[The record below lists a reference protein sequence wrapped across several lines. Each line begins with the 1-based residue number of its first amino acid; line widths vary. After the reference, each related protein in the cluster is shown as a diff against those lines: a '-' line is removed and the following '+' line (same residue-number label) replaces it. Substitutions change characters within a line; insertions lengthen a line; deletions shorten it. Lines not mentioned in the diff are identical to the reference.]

1 MILELENQ
9 MKVFQSYRKQKQ
21 FTPIRKADRKAENTI
36 SVETLENANLN
47 IYHSII
53 PKLYPREAW
62 KELPSFNGS
71 DSQVDNST
79 VIQGVT
85 EIQTFKN
92 EIFKKRLDQTE
103 GAIVNL
109 FLALEPYTIENGEMK
124 PTNPK
129 YIILRFTKKT
139 ETGSTG
145 PLLIEFCQVIT
156 IDNNDNEYQSPKYY
170 VDSDPA
176 ESLIRLVE
184 EVKYGSKTHG
194 ILDFNVNLGYWKDVY
209 LTLIDIP
216 FMNQV
221 DVGFIPR
228 RKVYGYFIIE
238 GSEGN

>member
-1 MILELENQ
+1 MR
-9 MKVFQSYRKQKQ
+9 VFQSYRKQKQ
-21 FTPIRKADRKAENTI
+21 FTPIRKADRKDGNTI
-36 SVETLENANLN
+36 NVETLESANLN

-53 PKLYPREAW
+53 PKTQTGW
-62 KELPSFNGS
+62 KELPSFNGQNS
-71 DSQVDNST
+71 NVDNST

-103 GAIVNL
+103 DKIVNL
-109 FLALEPYTIENGEMK
+109 FLALEPYTVINGEMN
-124 PTNPK
+124 PVNPK
-129 YIILRFTKKT
+129 HIILRFTKKT
-139 ETGSTG
+139 ETGV
-145 PLLIEFCQVIT
+145 PDQQLIIEFCQVIA
-156 IDNNDNEYQSPKYY
+156 IDENGKEYQSPKYY

-228 RKVYGYFIIE
+228 RKVYGYFIDD

>member
-1 MILELENQ
+1 MR
-9 MKVFQSYRKQKQ
+9 VFQSYRKQKQ
-21 FTPIRKADRKAENTI
+21 FTPIRKADRKAGNTI
-36 SVETLENANLN
+36 DVETLESANLN

-53 PKLYPREAW
+53 PKNYGMEAW
-62 KELPSFNGS
+62 KELPSFNGV
-71 DSQVDNST
+71 DSHVDNST
-79 VIQGVT
+79 VIQGVS

-92 EIFKKRLDQTE
+92 EIFRERLGQTE
-103 GAIVNL
+103 ALVVNL
-109 FLALEPYTIENGEMK
+109 FLALEPYTIENGQMNPE
-124 PTNPK
+124 NPK
-129 YIILRFTKKT
+129 HIILRFTKKA
-139 ETGSTG
+139 ETGAQDQ
-145 PLLIEFCQVIT
+145 PLIIEFCQVIAV
-156 IDNNDNEYQSPKYY
+156 DNTGNEYQSPKYY

-228 RKVYGYFIIE
+228 RKVYGYFINH
-238 GSEGN
+238 GNEGN

>member
-1 MILELENQ
+1 

-21 FTPIRKADRKAENTI
+21 FTPMRKADRKADRNV
-36 SVETLENANLN
+36 SVDDINKANLN
-47 IYHSII
+47 IYRSII
-53 PKLYPREAW
+53 PKKCYAC
-62 KELPSFNGS
+62 KSLPSFNGV
-71 DSQVDNST
+71 DSHVDNST

-103 GAIVNL
+103 NSIFNL
-109 FLALEPYTIENGEMK
+109 SLALEPYTITDGQMTPE
-124 PTNPK
+124 NPK

-145 PLLIEFCQVIT
+145 SLLVEFCQVIAV
-156 IDNNDNEYQSPKYY
+156 DNNNNEYQSPKYY

-228 RKVYGYFIIE
+228 RKVYGYSIDEII
-238 GSEGN
+238 GGN

>member
-1 MILELENQ
+1 M
-9 MKVFQSYRKQKQ
+9 
-21 FTPIRKADRKAENTI
+21 RKADRKAGNTLDI
-36 SVETLENANLN
+36 EALESANLN

-53 PKLYPREAW
+53 PKTQQGWIDLPR
-62 KELPSFNGS
+62 FNGQAS
-71 DSQVDNST
+71 DVDNST

-85 EIQTFKN
+85 EIQIFKN
-92 EIFKKRLDQTE
+92 EIFKKRLSQTE
-103 GAIVNL
+103 SSTVNL
-109 FLALEPYTIENGEMK
+109 FLALEPYSITDQQTNAA
-124 PTNPK
+124 NPK
-129 YIILRFTKKT
+129 HIELRFTKKT
-139 ETGSTG
+139 ETGSSG
-145 PLLIEFCQVIT
+145 NMLVEFCQVIAV
-156 IDNNDNEYQSPKYY
+156 DENNKEYQSPKYY

-228 RKVYGYFIIE
+228 RKVYGYFITE
-238 GSEGN
+238 TNEGN

>member
-1 MILELENQ
+1 

-21 FTPIRKADRKAENTI
+21 FTPIRKADRRADR
-36 SVETLENANLN
+36 SVSVDDINKANLN
-47 IYHSII
+47 IYRSIV
-53 PKLYPREAW
+53 PKTQTGW

-71 DSQVDNST
+71 DSHVDNST

-109 FLALEPYTIENGEMK
+109 FLILEPYTVTDGQLNPE
-124 PTNPK
+124 NPK
-129 YIILRFTKKT
+129 HIILRFTKKT

-145 PLLIEFCQVIT
+145 PLLVEFCQVIA

-228 RKVYGYFIIE
+228 RKVYGYFISD
-238 GSEGN
+238 GSEGD